1 MKSRIIITCVFF
13 IITHIVKGQ
22 AVSNLHFEQSFKV
35 IDVYYDLSG
44 KSDELFQINLY
55 CSLDSGK
62 TWGNPLNYVSGAVGE
77 NIKPGTKKKITWDVL
92 KENEKLVGEIRFKV
106 EATPAT
112 GSHQVITGQPGDQGK
127 PDGKTGSDY
136 YAGSGG
142 SGGGVS
148 FDLAGRS
155 SRQIPRPNN
164 NFNERGTVVVT
175 IFVNRAG
182 VVARAITGTKGSTT
196 SDSKLLQLAKDAALR
211 ARFSPKE
218 DAPEEQKGSLTYIFE
233 LN

>member
-1 MKSRIIITCVFF
+1 MKSRMILTCVF
-13 IITHIVKGQ
+13 ILLSLIVKGQ
-22 AVSNLHFEQSFKV
+22 TVINLRFEQSGKM

-44 KSDELFQINLY
+44 KSDELFQIRLY
-55 CSLDSGK
+55 CSQNGGK

-77 NIKPGTKKKITWDVL
+77 NIKPGTEKKITWDVL
-92 KENEKLVGEIRFKV
+92 KENEKLVGEVRFKV
-106 EATPAT
+106 ESTPAS

-127 PDGKTGSDY
+127 PGVTTGSDNY
-136 YAGSGG
+136 DSSGG
-142 SGGGVS
+142 SVGGVS

-155 SRQIPRPNN
+155 SRQIPGPNK
-164 NFNERGTVVVT
+164 NFKDRGTVVVT

-182 VVARAITGTKGSTT
+182 IVTRVISGAKGTTT
-196 SDSKLLQLAKDAALR
+196 SNIQLRQLAEQAAKQ

-218 DAPEEQKGSLTYIFE
+218 DAPAEQKGSITYIFE